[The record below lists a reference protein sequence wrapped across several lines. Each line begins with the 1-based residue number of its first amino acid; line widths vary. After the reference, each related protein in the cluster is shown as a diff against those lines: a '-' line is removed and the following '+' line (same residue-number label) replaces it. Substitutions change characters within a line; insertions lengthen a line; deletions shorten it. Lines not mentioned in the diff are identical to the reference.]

1 MIYPIGVDG
10 NAIILF
16 TTEPI
21 RENLVEWMSLSLM
34 SNQRSINLTHL
45 PLSPQS
51 NTCEASSF
59 RLLSLIS
66 YPEISQL

>member
-1 MIYPIGVDG
+1 IGVDG

-51 NTCEASSF
+51 NTREASSF